1 MMFRIRALVAPGGV
15 VAAVALSAALS
26 ACGDPTK
33 PKAQQGNFTDTVA
46 VNALNGAPRN
56 APVALALFSG
66 IPVRADASFSFDFA
80 FDINSAGQLVLLP
93 VRTVAGGLASAHSV
107 GFQSMNVPFEALT
120 LAPNKGYTH
129 DSLFVVTVG
138 QVVAIESADPSACAF
153 SYYSNVFYAKLQV
166 LSVDPVARTF
176 NARFT
181 VDPNCGFRSLAPT
194 GTPKD

>member
-1 MMFRIRALVAPGGV
+1 MTSRIRALVARGGV
-15 VAAVALSAALS
+15 VPVVALVAALG

-33 PKAQQGNFTDTVA
+33 PKAQQGNFTDTIA

-66 IPVRADASFSFDFA
+66 TAVRADASFSFDFA
-80 FDINSAGQLVLLP
+80 FDINPAGQLLLLP
-93 VRTVAGGLASAHSV
+93 VRAVAGGLAPAHSV
-107 GFQSMNVPFEALT
+107 GFQPVDGLFEALT
-120 LAPNKGYTH
+120 VAPNKNYKY
-129 DSLFVVTVG
+129 DSVFVATVG
-138 QVVAIESADPSACAF
+138 QVVAIESSDPSACAF

-166 LSVDPVARTF
+166 LSVDPAARTV

-194 GTPKD
+194 GTPRD